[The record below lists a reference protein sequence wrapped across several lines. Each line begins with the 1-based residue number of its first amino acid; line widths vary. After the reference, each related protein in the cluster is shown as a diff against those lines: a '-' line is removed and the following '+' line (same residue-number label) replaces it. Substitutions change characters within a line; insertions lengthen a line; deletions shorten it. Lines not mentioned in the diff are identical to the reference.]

1 MTLNFSNNKTYIIA
15 EIGVNHNGKIGLAK
29 KLIKEAKKSGAD
41 AVKFQSFKTSAVVTK
56 FANQAPYQKKNLKIK
71 EKQFDMLK
79 RYELKNEDYYILNN
93 ECKKLKIDFI
103 SSVFDE
109 DSVDF
114 IKNKIKSKIFK
125 LPSGEINN
133 YLILRKLKLTNYKI
147 LISTGMSNYKEIA
160 QSINTIGKEKIFKI
174 IGDKVKI
181 VNKKLFK
188 KVKKQVCVMHCVTD
202 YPVVK
207 TQANLKCIDS
217 IKKDFDLS
225 VGYSDHTLGIIAP
238 IIAVSKGACVI
249 EKHFTLDTKMKG
261 PDHLASL
268 EPKEFKPNCKEF
280 RLRSW
285 FVKTKNEYLT
295 KYANAQLNS
304 PKSNGIN
311 FMPLGRDFYY
321 SSPCLHL
328 DVNITY
334 NGTEIIY
341 FNIEN
346 NIPEKMP
353 SKFLTNESIDDIMN
367 NKTFGKD
374 RGTIVRK

>member
-268 EPKEFKPNCKEF
+268 EPKEFKEM
-280 RLRSW
+280 
-285 FVKTKNEYLT
+285 VKNIRDFELMEGNGKKQLQKCEIENLKVARKSIVAKTSIDKNEIFTFKNLT
-295 KYANAQLNS
+295 VKRPGIGLNPFMIEKLINKKAKKKYYPDQ
-304 PKSNGIN
+304 
-311 FMPLGRDFYY
+311 
-321 SSPCLHL
+321 
-328 DVNITY
+328 
-334 NGTEIIY
+334 II
-341 FNIEN
+341 
-346 NIPEKMP
+346 K
-353 SKFLTNESIDDIMN
+353 KQ
-367 NKTFGKD
+367 
-374 RGTIVRK
+374 